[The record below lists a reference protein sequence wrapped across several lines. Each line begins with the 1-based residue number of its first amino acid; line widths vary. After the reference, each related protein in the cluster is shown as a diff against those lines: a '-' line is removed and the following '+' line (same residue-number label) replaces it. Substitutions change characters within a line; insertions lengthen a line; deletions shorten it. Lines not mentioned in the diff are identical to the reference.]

1 MITIVGIG
9 PGEREY
15 MTGQAA
21 SAVKD
26 ARVLLGGARVLE
38 AIGPDSGAR
47 LVELPADGMA
57 DAVVGI
63 LEREMCFGN
72 VTLAV
77 SGDPGFYSLARRVTA
92 HFGRDGVTLI
102 PGISCVQM
110 MAARLRK
117 SWAGVSSATLHGRAR
132 PDIRSLASK
141 LLSSPALVLLFGEP
155 GKIAEDIR
163 WLCSDERIKC
173 AGAALGWDLGL
184 PGERIAEAGSLGEI
198 DAEARGSRLAILWLE
213 KNRAPHADGALG
225 EYGTL
230 GTCRGVIPDEWFERE
245 EGVPMTKSFS
255 RAVAISLLSP
265 LCGARILEI
274 GLGTG
279 AMTTE
284 LAQGAGEY
292 GHVSGVESSRA
303 ALELTRRNIARAGV
317 ATRVSLME
325 GRAPEI
331 MPEGRYDAA
340 FVGGH
345 GERLEDVL
353 SAVWERIEHGGR
365 MLLTSI
371 TPQTTSRA
379 LKFIGDATSEAG
391 IWRAHSSYGRKT
403 ESDWLMLGNNPV
415 DFIWGDK

>member
-15 MTGQAA
+15 MTGQAV
-21 SAVKD
+21 STVRN
-26 ARVLLGGARVLE
+26 ARVLLGGGRVLR
-38 AIGPDSGAR
+38 AIGSDSAAR

-57 DAVVGI
+57 DAVIGI
-63 LEREMCFGN
+63 LEDETRLGD

-77 SGDPGFYSLARRVTA
+77 SGDPGFYSLAKRVMA
-92 HFGRDGVTLI
+92 RFEREEVTLI
-102 PGISCVQM
+102 PGVSCVQI

-132 PDIRSLASK
+132 PDIRALASK

-155 GKIAEDIR
+155 GKVAEDIG
-163 WLCSDERIKC
+163 WLCSDECIKYSK
-173 AGAALGWDLGL
+173 AALAWDLGL
-184 PGERIAEAGSLGEI
+184 PGERITEAASLGEI
-198 DAEARGSRLAILWLE
+198 DAEARGSRLALLWLE
-213 KNRAPHADGALG
+213 KNGPPPNPNRDTRFAR
-225 EYGTL
+225 
-230 GTCRGVIPDEWFERE
+230 RGVIPDEWFERE

-255 RAVAISLLSP
+255 RSVAISLLSP
-265 LCGARILEI
+265 LFGAKILEI
-274 GLGTG
+274 GSGTG
-279 AMTTE
+279 AMTVE
-284 LAQGAGEY
+284 LARAAGEC
-292 GHVSGVESSRA
+292 GRVACVESSRA
-303 ALELTRRNIARAGV
+303 ALELARRNISRAGL
-317 ATRVSLME
+317 APRADITE
-325 GRAPEI
+325 GSAPET

-353 SAVWERIEHGGR
+353 SAVWDRLEPGGR

-379 LKFIGDATSEAG
+379 LKHIGDATPATG
-391 IWRAHSSYGRKT
+391 VWRAHSSYGRRAGG
-403 ESDWLMLGNNPV
+403 DWLMLGNNPV